1 MCIINKR
8 IRKPMGQSRMDNP
21 DTLTTQGTQDTTRWQ
36 TTQSTQDTND
46 DKQHTAHKTQNDDKQ
61 HKRTQ
66 HSKLKRGATGTSP
79 KKTVVNPH
87 AREG

>member
-1 MCIINKR
+1 
-8 IRKPMGQSRMDNP
+8 MDNP
-21 DTLTTQGTQDTTRWQ
+21 DTLTTQDT
-36 TTQSTQDTND
+36 
-46 DKQHTAHKTQNDDKQ
+46 NDDKQ